1 MGWYRVAWA
10 KMPGMMW
17 IWIKVGMNLGVNAE
31 EAVVEEE
38 VAGEVEGAGE
48 ENRGMW
54 RIWIKVSLL
63 HPLIY
68 SERLQNANVTELDD
82 LFSARIDSR

>member
-1 MGWYRVAWA
+1 MVWYRVAWA

-17 IWIKVGMNLGVNAE
+17 IWIKKMDLGVNAE
-31 EAVVEEE
+31 EVVVEEE

-48 ENRGMW
+48 ENIGMW

-63 HPLIY
+63 LFLIY
-68 SERLQNANVTELDD
+68 SERLRNANDTELDD
-82 LFSARIDSR
+82 LFSARTDSR